1 MTRLFQST
9 QAETAF
15 DAMFRG
21 DGAWIEAQRREAEA
35 KGAVSL
41 LVLDEIQKI
50 EASSEYIKK
59 LWDESI
65 DSSKR

>member
-1 MTRLFQST
+1 
-9 QAETAF
+9 
-15 DAMFRG
+15 
-21 DGAWIEAQRREAEA
+21 
-35 KGAVSL
+35 
-41 LVLDEIQKI
+41 LDEIQKI